1 MTNPNED
8 FIAHN
13 YPWPLNTD
21 VLKSIR
27 TINMITGHCAIFAHK
42 MELASCKIC
51 NPKKYEELGG
61 Q

>member
-1 MTNPNED
+1 MTNSNED

-21 VLKSIR
+21 VLKNIR
-27 TINMITGHCAIFAHK
+27 TIHMITGHCAIFDHRMK
-42 MELASCKIC
+42 LKSCRVC
-51 NPKKYEELGG
+51 NPNEELGG